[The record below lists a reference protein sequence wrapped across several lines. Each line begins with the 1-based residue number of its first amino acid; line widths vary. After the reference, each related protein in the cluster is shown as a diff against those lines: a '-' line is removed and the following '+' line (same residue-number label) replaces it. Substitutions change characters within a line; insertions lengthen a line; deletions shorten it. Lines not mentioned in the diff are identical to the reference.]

1 MGAPRANPPLPP
13 AELIAY
19 TYGVNELDGLLE
31 RYEREGAALRGAV
44 LSALGSDWSWR
55 GKRVLDFGCGAGRVL
70 RQFLDVANVAELH
83 GAELDEACVGWLQ
96 SNLSASVRVVQS
108 SERPP
113 LPYPDEHFDLVWA
126 IWVFTHLTDS
136 WAAWLLE
143 LMSTGR
149 LAGRPIG
156 ECSDGER
163 ARVLIARAL
172 MPAPRLLLLDEPSAG
187 LDMAGREDLL
197 AGLADL
203 STSEPALASVV
214 VSHHLEDLP
223 PTTTHAMLLAAGRA
237 LASGPVD
244 EVLQDATVSRCFGV
258 GVRIL
263 RTGRRWAA
271 VHPER
276 EPRPGREALR
286 G

>member
-1 MGAPRANPPLPP
+1 MS
-13 AELIAY
+13 
-19 TYGVNELDGLLE
+19 GVRVWTPEASVLLDGIGWTVAEGQHWALLGPNGAGKSTLLRIAAGVRHPSAGTVEVLGRRLGRVDVRTLWPRIGFVDPAHRIPHGLAVEDVVLTGATGTVQPLWE
-31 RYEREGAALRGAV
+31 RYGDVERR
-44 LSALGSDWSWR
+44 R
-55 GKRVLDFGCGAGRVL
+55 
-70 RQFLDVANVAELH
+70 
-83 GAELDEACVGWLQ
+83 
-96 SNLSASVRVVQS
+96 
-108 SERPP
+108 
-113 LPYPDEHFDLVWA
+113 
-126 IWVFTHLTDS
+126 
-136 WAAWLLE
+136 AAWLLE

-197 AGLADL
+197 AGLAAL

-223 PTTTHAMLLAAGRA
+223 PTTTHAMLLAGGRA
-237 LASGPVD
+237 LASGPVG